1 MGLFRAIFDL
11 LQRSGSRRRH
21 DRQSRKKKDWLPVL
35 TIFKLIKALLKKIV
49 LLVALYWT
57 ASLFYSKHSKA
68 VCLDSAVQ
76 QHFWCSMLVQALIS
90 GTHLA

>member
-49 LLVALYWT
+49 LLVAL
-57 ASLFYSKHSKA
+57 
-68 VCLDSAVQ
+68 
-76 QHFWCSMLVQALIS
+76 
-90 GTHLA
+90 